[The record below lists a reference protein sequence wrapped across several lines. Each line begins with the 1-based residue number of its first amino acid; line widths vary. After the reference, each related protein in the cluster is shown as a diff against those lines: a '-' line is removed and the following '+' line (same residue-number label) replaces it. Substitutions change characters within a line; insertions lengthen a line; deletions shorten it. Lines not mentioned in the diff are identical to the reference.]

1 MNKINEFLSMINNG
15 LKNKQVKEHDFSANI
30 EDFIH
35 NNFWDI
41 EKENHEIAIFLND
54 DVVDICE
61 QTEPGLEGT
70 NFRKE
75 IEQAYND
82 LLKMLNN

>member
-1 MNKINEFLSMINNG
+1 MNKIYELLSIIKNG
-15 LKNKQVKEHDFSANI
+15 LKNKQVKEHDFSTSV
-30 EDFIH
+30 EDYILD
-35 NNFWDI
+35 NFWDI
-41 EKENHEIAIFLND
+41 KKENYEIAVFLND
-54 DVVDICE
+54 DVIDICE

-82 LLKMLNN
+82 LLNMLNK

>member
-1 MNKINEFLSMINNG
+1 MNKINEILSRIEEY
-15 LKNKQVKEHDFSANI
+15 LKNKTLKENDVSLWL
-30 EDFIH
+30 ECFICDNYDEI
-35 NNFWDI
+35 NNF
-41 EKENHEIAIFLND
+41 NHKIATFLND

-82 LLKMLNN
+82 LLNMLDK